1 MQRSSVRNGSYVID
15 EIRKEAPVF
24 PVIPR
29 GRRLLLLVSFL
40 FVVALGNVWLTG
52 KYYRTGYTV
61 SSALDERRSLQA
73 ERELLR
79 TEILSLRSPARI
91 EAIAK
96 AELGMIDPRTDRIL
110 LVK

>member
-1 MQRSSVRNGSYVID
+1 MQKASARNGSYVLG
-15 EIRKEAPVF
+15 EIRREAPVF

-29 GRRLLLLVSFL
+29 GRRLLILLLFL
-40 FVVALGNVWLTG
+40 LAVALVNVWLTG
-52 KYYRTGYTV
+52 RYYRTGYAV
-61 SSALDERRSLQA
+61 SSALDERRTLQS

-96 AELGMIDPRTDRIL
+96 VELGMVNPRTDRII
-110 LVK
+110 LVR

>member
-1 MQRSSVRNGSYVID
+1 MQKTSTRNGSYVIG
-15 EIRKEAPVF
+15 EIRREAPVF

-29 GRRLLLLVSFL
+29 GRRLLALVLFL
-40 FVVALGNVWLTG
+40 FVVALCNVWLTG
-52 KYYRTGYTV
+52 RYYRTGYAV
-61 SSALDERRSLQA
+61 SSALDERRVLQA

-91 EAIAK
+91 EAIAR
-96 AELGMIDPRTDRIL
+96 AELGMVDPRTDRIL

>member
-1 MQRSSVRNGSYVID
+1 MQRRTARNGGFLIG

-40 FVVALGNVWLTG
+40 LAVALVNVWLTG
-52 KYYRTGYTV
+52 KYYRIGYAV
-61 SSALDERRSLQA
+61 SSAVEERRSLQT

-96 AELGMIDPRTDRIL
+96 AELGMESPRTDRII